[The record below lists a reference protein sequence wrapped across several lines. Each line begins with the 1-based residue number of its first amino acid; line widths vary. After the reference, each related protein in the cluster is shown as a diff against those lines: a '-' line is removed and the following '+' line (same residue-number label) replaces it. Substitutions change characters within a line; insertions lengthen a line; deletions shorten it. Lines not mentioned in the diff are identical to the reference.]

1 MTRIQ
6 YTKMAGHSFQRFLLS
21 HKQHIRLVGLP
32 EILSLH
38 IRVFFYWGQ
47 KWFGLHKLSM
57 KGKWGIRSA
66 LWRGLV
72 LVKNKFEYLF
82 HARPPGGSHDRLFV
96 SDMAEEM

>member
-1 MTRIQ
+1 MR
-6 YTKMAGHSFQRFLLS
+6 
-21 HKQHIRLVGLP
+21 
-32 EILSLH
+32 
-38 IRVFFYWGQ
+38 
-47 KWFGLHKLSM
+47 
-57 KGKWGIRSA
+57 GKWGIRSA